1 MIEERGH
8 PIDEQAVI
16 GEPARPIE
24 DSKRARI
31 LRGEGKPRC
40 RLGAPPYPT
49 GEPGVTAA
57 VAATDAFHCKA
68 GRRGKGSNLL
78 PLPCA
83 GSALPMSYAPVLAAP
98 GGCYCLGI
106 CERLKMCVPGAAV
119 VTSNAW

>member
-40 RLGAPPYPT
+40 RLGGPPYPT

-78 PLPCA
+78 P
-83 GSALPMSYAPVLAAP
+83 GSALPMSYAPNET
-98 GGCYCLGI
+98 GRSGRSCL
-106 CERLKMCVPGAAV
+106 
-119 VTSNAW
+119 